1 MSATDGRLICDS
13 DAVAANSSYTLATGE
28 KYESEPL
35 CGQDIRVSRSS
46 SVFDLVAR
54 TMVYCGIG
62 VAFGYV
68 MTTPW
73 TFLPERIQARIMPF
87 RIGFVAG
94 TLAYSAW
101 VVTSLIKIAVV
112 VLLKQDNS
120 TSSFLMLSL

>member
-1 MSATDGRLICDS
+1 
-13 DAVAANSSYTLATGE
+13 
-28 KYESEPL
+28 
-35 CGQDIRVSRSS
+35 
-46 SVFDLVAR
+46 
-54 TMVYCGIG
+54 
-62 VAFGYV
+62 
-68 MTTPW
+68 
-73 TFLPERIQARIMPF
+73 LPERIQARIMPF